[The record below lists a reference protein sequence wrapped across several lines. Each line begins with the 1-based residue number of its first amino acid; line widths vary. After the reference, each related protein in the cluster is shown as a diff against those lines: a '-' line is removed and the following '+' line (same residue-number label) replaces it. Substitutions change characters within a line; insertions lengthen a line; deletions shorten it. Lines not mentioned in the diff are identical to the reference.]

1 MSKTARRA
9 LILFAAAVALL
20 CFFSSSLRYW
30 MTPKVTVASV
40 TLGTILRQRT
50 VSALHF
56 TASDTVEVKAS
67 PYLPDGLKVAGS
79 GALQERSVSKGE
91 KLLELDTAALDMA
104 ILDAREAYMA
114 CLVYQ
119 TEYRR
124 GLEMAQETAQEKLN
138 QAETALNKVSAA
150 NVKRK
155 AQLER
160 AYQTAQE
167 DYDLIVTQ
175 GIYGGATLET
185 VAERTRVAEE
195 SLAALEALRDA
206 GYALVAPC
214 DGLLVAW
221 PREISQDMLRA
232 GQRYFEMIPDRV
244 DRQLTVA
251 LEGEEPWPE
260 QVAQVSLVNAERALD
275 KYSLIVADKR
285 TNEQGAVELVLE
297 GDAAMLEKLDLTQ
310 RYTLAYES
318 DAYQALVPNAAFITA
333 DTVYVVTEK
342 YVDGRREQ
350 IVQEA
355 KVQRGE
361 GNAAYTPVS
370 GGVQA
375 GDRVV
380 TSWDRPLK
388 LNQRV
393 IVLAD

>member
-56 TASDTVEVKAS
+56 TSPDTVEVKAS

-91 KLLELDTAALDMA
+91 KLLELDTVALDMA

-114 CLVYQ
+114 CLAYQ

-124 GLEMAQETAQEKLN
+124 GLEAAQETAQEALN
-138 QAETALNKVSAA
+138 QAEIALKKVSPA

-167 DYDLIVTQ
+167 DYDLIVTR

-206 GYALVAPC
+206 GYALAAPC

-221 PREISQDMLRA
+221 PRESQDLLRA
-232 GQRYFEMIPDRV
+232 GQRYFAMIPDGA

-260 QVAQVSLVNAERALD
+260 QVVQVSLVNAEKAFD
-275 KYSLIVADKR
+275 KYSLIVADQY
-285 TNEQGAVELVLE
+285 TNEQGAVELLLE
-297 GDAAMLEKLDLTQ
+297 GDTALLEKLDLTQ
-310 RYTLAYES
+310 RYTLTYES

-333 DTVYVVTEK
+333 DTVYVVAEK

-355 KVQRGE
+355 KVQRKE
-361 GNAAYTPVS
+361 GNTAYTPVS

-375 GDRVV
+375 GDLVV